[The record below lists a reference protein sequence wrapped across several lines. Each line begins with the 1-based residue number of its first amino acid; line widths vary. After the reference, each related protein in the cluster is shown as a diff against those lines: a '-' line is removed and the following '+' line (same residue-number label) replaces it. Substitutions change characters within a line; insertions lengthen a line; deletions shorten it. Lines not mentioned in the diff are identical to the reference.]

1 MEERATI
8 LLAEDHPVN
17 RDVAEYM
24 IRRLGYS
31 VDSVR
36 NGFEVLEAVRTKR
49 YALVLMDLRMPEL
62 DGVETARR
70 IMEEIPVERRPHIA
84 AMTADVTRERR
95 RQCRDVGMSAF
106 ISKPIERAQ
115 LKDVLDQYVGNR
127 ASMTGDGAIGA
138 APDPAF

>member
-1 MEERATI
+1 MEERASI
-8 LLAEDHPVN
+8 LLAEDNPVN

-24 IRRLGYS
+24 IRRLGYA
-31 VDSVR
+31 VDAVR

-70 IMEEIPVERRPHIA
+70 IMVEIPAERRPHIA
-84 AMTADVTRERR
+84 AMTADVTRERQ

-106 ISKPIERAQ
+106 ICKPIERAR
-115 LKDVLDQYVGNR
+115 LKEVLDQYVGSR
-127 ASMTGDGAIGA
+127 PGLSGDGAPGA
-138 APDPAF
+138 APDPAV